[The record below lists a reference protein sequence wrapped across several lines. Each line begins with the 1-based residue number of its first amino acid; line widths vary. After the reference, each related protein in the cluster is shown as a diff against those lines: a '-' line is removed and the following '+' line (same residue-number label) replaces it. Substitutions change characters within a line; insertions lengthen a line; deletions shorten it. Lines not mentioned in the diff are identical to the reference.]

1 MDRTIFCNLTAAF
14 HLPLV
19 QAKAK
24 APRFLPDF
32 CFRGPSAE
40 GGAVT
45 TVSVS
50 VVTGVSA
57 PQEVHQLL
65 VARLSRAELGDESA
79 KSFQSESA
87 GRRVSDEL

>member
-45 TVSVS
+45 TVSV
-50 VVTGVSA
+50 VTSVSA